1 MLRFFAQPVPLV
13 LALAVFSFIP
23 VLTAGIDVVQ
33 IPAATYPEDAAHL
46 AAAPVS
52 WFLHALTGVAFGI
65 AGPMNFFL
73 AQRRRFGRL
82 HRVTGRV
89 FAVAGLV
96 LGLTA
101 LSLLLSVEPQ
111 RTPVV
116 DVTRAV
122 FGLALIGAITKAI
135 LAIRRRDIQG
145 HRAWVIRAFA
155 FGMGLGTVAL
165 VFFPIYLVTG
175 APPKGLASDIL
186 FAVSWSLNVGIA
198 EWIIRSTAPSARRL
212 TTPH

>member
-1 MLRFFAQPVPLV
+1 MLRQLSRPVPLV
-13 LALAVFSFIP
+13 LALAIFSFIP
-23 VLTAGIDVVQ
+23 VLTAVIDVVQ
-33 IPAATYPEDAAHL
+33 FPASSYPKDAAHL
-46 AAAPVS
+46 AVAPVS

-73 AQRRRFGRL
+73 ALRRRFGRL

-89 FAVAGLV
+89 FAVSGLF

-101 LSLLLSVEPQ
+101 FSLLLSVEPQ

-116 DVTRAV
+116 DITRAV
-122 FGLALIGAITKAI
+122 FGLALILAIGKAI
-135 LAIRRRDIQG
+135 VAIRRRDIQS

-165 VFFPIYLVTG
+165 MFFPIYLVTG

-186 FAVSWSLNVGIA
+186 FAVSWSLNVSIA
-198 EWIIRSTAPSARRL
+198 ELIIRRTALSPSR
-212 TTPH
+212 TTA